1 MRKALA
7 AANSLLKP
15 FGVSVT
21 ALSSS
26 ALREASASSLDAIV
40 SELSR
45 FEAGDVLATVP
56 LSAGRGLP
64 RFSWGISGTHPFIE
78 AARVGLQHSA
88 FHDARAAVTTSL
100 ADFYSSYQPGSLHEV
115 FWEPVDRPAKLS
127 HYPPWSV
134 MMPWQGGDHID
145 SWMQKVSETVRKE
158 GRRGKGRL
166 TIADGWSWSGPVS
179 PEKLNLEATRLT
191 RTLWAVKKRG
201 YRRHDGFDGD
211 IRAIVLVDSG
221 EDWVWQSYAGQH
233 RAAVLSALGVDQ
245 IPVRLSGL
253 VRVNDVLAWPQ
264 VINGLYTAN
273 QALHIFNMVF
283 ATARVD

>member
-1 MRKALA
+1 MQKVLA
-7 AANSLLKP
+7 VTNSLLKP
-15 FGVSVT
+15 FRLYVT
-21 ALSSS
+21 PQSSMTLHETS
-26 ALREASASSLDAIV
+26 ESSLDAIV
-40 SELSR
+40 FQLSR
-45 FEAGDVLATVP
+45 FESDDVLAEVF
-56 LSAGRGLP
+56 LQAGRGLP
-64 RFSWGISGTHPFIE
+64 QFSWGVSGTHPFIM
-78 AARVGLQHSA
+78 AAKKGLEYQS
-88 FHDARAAVTTSL
+88 FGGARAAVTASL
-100 ADFYSSYQPGSLHEV
+100 ADFYASYQPGSLHEV
-115 FWEPVDRPAKLS
+115 FWEPVDRAEKLS
-127 HYPPWSV
+127 DYPAWSV

-179 PEKLNLEATRLT
+179 PEKLSLEAKRLT
-191 RTLWAVKKRG
+191 RTLWAIKKRG

-233 RAAVLSALGVDQ
+233 RAAVLSALGVEQ

-264 VINGLYTAN
+264 VTNGLYTAD
-273 QALHIFNMVF
+273 QALHIFNRVF
-283 ATARVD
+283 DAGLRT